1 MMRWFWM
8 SVLLSLMPTSV
19 LAQSDVLEGTWSGS
33 WITGTDRRAC
43 TIRFFRENDR
53 ISGEMLSPE
62 RIEFNHVSF
71 DQKTLAVAVDAE
83 DSQHGP
89 FKIKARIEENF
100 YGKKSR
106 LNGTLRAADM
116 AGELRLIK
124 WTFWP

>member
-33 WITGTDRRAC
+33 WIMGADRQAC
-43 TIRFFRENDR
+43 TIRFFREKDR
-53 ISGEMLSPE
+53 MRGEMLSPE
-62 RIEFNHVSF
+62 RIEFNSVSF
-71 DQKTLAVAVDAE
+71 DEETLDVAADAK
-83 DSQHGP
+83 DSQHRP
-89 FKIKARIEENF
+89 FKIEARIEEDF

-116 AGELRLIK
+116 AGELQLIK